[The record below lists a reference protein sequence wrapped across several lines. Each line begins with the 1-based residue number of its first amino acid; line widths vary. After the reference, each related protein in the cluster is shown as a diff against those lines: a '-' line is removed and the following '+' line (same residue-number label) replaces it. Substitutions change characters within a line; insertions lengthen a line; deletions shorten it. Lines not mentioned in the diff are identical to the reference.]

1 MAYQTLDIWTY
12 REGVDLG
19 VSPRNVVGYDVE
31 ARDGSIGKVDEATFD
46 TDSSSLVV
54 DTGPWIFGKKVMLP
68 AGVIRSVDHADEK
81 SLSTAPRTRSRTPR
95 SSMTPCSRTA
105 HIAISL
111 APTTG
116 RAARASAT
124 GTTASRESRAGVSE
138 SGGRLSWPPAAML
151 VASGLHGSNRRAVP
165 LYVPRNA
172 PAVDRPKR
180 SRPGHHCF
188 KPETTF
194 LLRRQVSGTCSTR
207 VTTSPKRSTLAI
219 VHVGAR
225 RRTMADPGLT

>member
-81 SLSTAPRTRSRTPR
+81 SLSTAPRTMINHVPELDV
-95 SSMTPCSRTA
+95 
-105 HIAISL
+105 SL
-111 APTTG
+111 LTDRPYRDQLGSYYG
-116 RAARASAT
+116 RAARASSTGRSSRSTRRANAAGGFLASRRHARSFGRQPLDRRDVRLCPAT
-124 GTTASRESRAGVSE
+124 HQQSTGRSVRDQGTTVS
-138 SGGRLSWPPAAML
+138 S
-151 VASGLHGSNRRAVP
+151 
-165 LYVPRNA
+165 PRQ
-172 PAVDRPKR
+172 
-180 SRPGHHCF
+180 HFCF
-188 KPETTF
+188 VV
-194 LLRRQVSGTCSTR
+194 R
-207 VTTSPKRSTLAI
+207 
-219 VHVGAR
+219 
-225 RRTMADPGLT
+225 